1 VGRQRVV
8 CLCNAA
14 SIPHYSQRS
23 RIYKSSFIIPGVARD
38 EKIAFPVTMTIEA
51 QRDKILLTS
60 LLVNNFIPPRENRIS

>member
-1 VGRQRVV
+1 VGRQTVV

-14 SIPHYSQRS
+14 SISHYSQRS
-23 RIYKSSFIIPGVARD
+23 RIYKSFFIIPGVARD
-38 EKIAFPVTMTIEA
+38 EKIAFPVTMMIEA